1 MALLLISPAEIRT
14 YRTLSVNIPDERI
27 EPFILEAQHFDLRKV
42 TGKALYDKLVEEV
55 SPANYPLLAA
65 QYMPFLAYRAY
76 YRLLS
81 NNQITVTP
89 NGVVYKTNDYSTNVP
104 VGDLAAIRN
113 HVLDGSKVY
122 EQDFIDYMNA
132 DSTDAKT
139 NYPEWLESGCCTC
152 GSKGDVYGGVRIS
165 SVGRPVT
172 NERLGFTGYDKYR
185 K

>member
-42 TGKALYDKLVEEV
+42 TGKALYDKLVEQV
-55 SPANYPLLAA
+55 SPANYPELAA
-65 QYMPFLAYRAY
+65 QYEAFLAYRVY

-81 NNQITVTP
+81 NNQITVTS
-89 NGVVYKTNDYSTNVP
+89 NGVVYKTNDYSTPVP
-104 VGDLAAIRN
+104 VADLAAIKN

-132 DSTDAKT
+132 ESTDAAT
-139 NYPEWLESGCCTC
+139 NYPEWLESGSCTC
-152 GSKGDVYGGVRIS
+152 AGKSKVYGGATIT
-165 SVGRPVT
+165 SVGKPVT
-172 NERLGFTGYDKYR
+172 KERYGFNGYDKYR